1 MSHPAWYDWVEDK
14 TGRRPQS
21 HQPLSGGCI
30 AALYRLSMP
39 RGDDLVLKMA
49 EADAMAL
56 EARMLTYLAK
66 KSDLPVPK
74 VIACDDGKLLMTFIE
89 TSGPLGTSGERD
101 AADRLAALHAVT
113 APQYGFDYDTVIG
126 GIPQPNS
133 WIEDWPSFFRD
144 RRLLYM
150 ADLCLDKGLIDAAER
165 KRFDVLAGKLG
176 DIIGDA
182 SAPGLI
188 HGDMWGGNVLAR
200 DGAVAGFVDPA
211 IYYADPEIE
220 LAFSTLFNTFGD
232 AFFAR
237 YAEHRPIRAG
247 FFEERRDLYNLWHL
261 LNHVW
266 LFGRGYWSGVATTL
280 AKFGC

>member
-1 MSHPAWYDWVEDK
+1 MSPPAWYDWVEK
-14 TGRRPQS
+14 RTGLRPRG

-39 RGDDLVLKMA
+39 GGDGLVIKMA
-49 EADAMAL
+49 EAGAMAL
-56 EARMLTYLAK
+56 EARMLIYLAQE
-66 KSDLPVPK
+66 SELPVPE
-74 VIACDDGKLLMTFIE
+74 VIAWDDGKLLMTFIE
-89 TSGPLGTSGERD
+89 TSGHLGASSEQD
-101 AADRLAALHAVT
+101 AADKLAALHAIT
-113 APQYGFDYDTVIG
+113 ADAYGFDYDTVIG
-126 GIPQPNS
+126 GIPQPNG
-133 WIEDWPSFFRD
+133 WMEDWLSFFRE

-150 ADLCLDKGLIDAAER
+150 ADLCLDKGLLDAAER

-237 YAEHRPIRAG
+237 YAEHRPIRAR

-261 LNHVW
+261 MNHVW
-266 LFGRGYWSGVATTL
+266 LFGRGYWSGVTATL